1 MQKVL
6 QSNYHFFIIKRYGKK
21 LSHGDSDSVD
31 DSVGGGNISREIREE
46 SEGLFADD
54 DIVDEILSEGTLEN
68 KGLSSDVRE
77 VGRSDSTGSNLS
89 VDNVCLAASGI
100 ERSEVLFVSLDGGVD
115 RGEDGERSGSGDL
128 VGDSSGLKTGDEKV
142 EVVVSLKIG
151 LFLSNGNTVSS
162 PDLSRSFKS
171 SKNTDKCSS
180 GSRGGSGR
188 CGSNRGR
195 CGGNRGSGNR
205 GSGGRGGSSR
215 GGGGSVT
222 HLQVF
227 LEGRGGRDTLAGILV
242 NEGVGVT
249 GISHTTSSES
259 VEESSRDAHLLG
271 RGEGGGTSDKGG
283 NKGNFAL

>member
-1 MQKVL
+1 MQKDL
-6 QSNYHFFIIKRYGKK
+6 QSNYYYFIIKRYGKK

-54 DIVDEILSEGTLEN
+54 DVVDEILSEGTLEN
-68 KGLSSDVRE
+68 KGLSSEVRK
-77 VGRSDSTGSNLS
+77 VGTSDSTGSDKS

-100 ERSEVLFVSLDGGVD
+100 ERSEVLFVSLDGGVG
-115 RGEDGERSGSGDL
+115 RGEDGERTGSGDL
-128 VGDSSGLKTGDEKV
+128 VGDSGGLKTGDEKV
-142 EVVVSLKIG
+142 EVVVSLEVG

-162 PDLSRSFKS
+162 PDLSRSLKS

-180 GSRGGSGR
+180 GSRGGGGRGGR
-188 CGSNRGR
+188 CGSDRCGSDR
-195 CGGNRGSGNR
+195 CGGSG
-205 GSGGRGGSSR
+205 GGSSR
-215 GGGGSVT
+215 GRGSVT

-227 LEGRGGRDTLAGILV
+227 LEGRGGRDTLSGILV
-242 NEGVGVT
+242 LHGIGVT